1 MNYCTPEIKR
11 PFKETLLILASI
23 TLALILAGAL
33 PSVAEPYGDRIL
45 RLSEGKTLGLGQI
58 LSDLKR
64 ASLIFVGEQHGDTR
78 HHDLQLRVLRT
89 LHNLGIPVAIG
100 LEMFTARDQGYL
112 DSWIRGTL
120 SEKAFLL
127 AHERNWGNTW
137 HLYSPIYHYARE
149 KNIPL
154 VGLNVPEE
162 ITTLVARQGISSL
175 SPEQRSQ
182 LPLVSCDI
190 DEKYKSFIKMALSAH
205 EPSENSSTFE
215 NFCEAQLIWDTTM
228 AFRLV
233 RHLEG
238 NPGVTV
244 VVMAG
249 NSHSWRSGIPEQLSR
264 FADGIDYRIILPE
277 VPPVQTRQFIDSSV
291 ADYLWLLE

>member
-1 MNYCTPEIKR
+1 MRKFAIVLII
-11 PFKETLLILASI
+11 FVLTLCPVMDMGTAF
-23 TLALILAGAL
+23 
-33 PSVAEPYGDRIL
+33 AEYSDRIL
-45 RLSEGKTLGLGQI
+45 QITSRSTRGLGQI
-58 LSDLKR
+58 LSDLKE
-64 ASLIFVGEQHGDTR
+64 APIIFVGEQHGDTR

-100 LEMFTARDQGYL
+100 LEMFTARDQKYL
-112 DSWIRGTL
+112 DAWVQGTL
-120 SEKAFLL
+120 SEKEFVLV
-127 AHERNWGNTW
+127 HERNWGNTW
-137 HLYSPIYHYARE
+137 HLYSPIYRYARG

-162 ITTLVARQGISSL
+162 ITTRVARQGFSSL
-175 SPEQRSQ
+175 SPEQRSK

-205 EPSENSSTFE
+205 EPSESNSTFE
-215 NFCEAQLIWDTTM
+215 SFCEAQLIWDTTM

-233 RHLEG
+233 RHLER

-291 ADYLWLLE
+291 ADYLWLLQ

>member
-1 MNYCTPEIKR
+1 MNLIR
-11 PFKETLLILASI
+11 RLFKPALFIPTSI
-23 TLALILAGAL
+23 TVALILAGAL
-33 PSVAEPYGDRIL
+33 PTLASPYGDYIL
-45 RLSEGKTLGLGQI
+45 SLSNRTTLGLGQI
-58 LSDLKR
+58 LSDLKE
-64 ASLIFVGEQHGDTR
+64 APIIFVGEQHGDTR

-89 LHNLGIPVAIG
+89 LNNLEIPVAIG
-100 LEMFTARDQGYL
+100 LEMFTARDQKYL
-112 DSWIRGTL
+112 DAWVQGTL
-120 SEKAFLL
+120 SEKEFVLV
-127 AHERNWGNTW
+127 HERNWGNTW
-137 HLYSPIYHYARE
+137 HLYSPIYRYARG

-162 ITTLVARQGISSL
+162 ITTRVARQGFSSL

-205 EPSENSSTFE
+205 EPSESNGTFE
-215 NFCEAQLIWDTTM
+215 SFCEAQLIWDTSM

-233 RHLEG
+233 RHLER

-291 ADYLWLLE
+291 ADYLWLLQ

>member
-1 MNYCTPEIKR
+1 MRTFAIV
-11 PFKETLLILASI
+11 LIIFFI
-23 TLALILAGAL
+23 TLCPVMDLGTAF
-33 PSVAEPYGDRIL
+33 AEYGDHIL
-45 RLSEGKTLGLGQI
+45 KTSSGITLGLGQI
-58 LSDLKR
+58 LSDLKK
-64 ASLIFVGEQHGDTR
+64 APLIFVGEQHGDTR
-78 HHDLQLRVLRT
+78 HHELQLRVLRT

-100 LEMFTARDQGYL
+100 LEMFTTRDQEYL
-112 DSWIRGTL
+112 DSWIQGTL
-120 SEKAFLL
+120 SEKEFVR

-137 HLYSPIYHYARE
+137 HLYSPIYRYARE

-154 VGLNVPEE
+154 VGLNVPKE
-162 ITTLVARQGISSL
+162 ITTRVARQGFSSL

-182 LPLVSCDI
+182 LPLVSCDV

-205 EPSENSSTFE
+205 EPWENSSTFE
-215 NFCEAQLIWDTTM
+215 SFCEAQLIWDTTM

-233 RHLEG
+233 RHLER

-264 FADGIDYRIILPE
+264 FGNGIDYRIILPE
-277 VPPVQTRQFIDSSV
+277 VPPVQTRQFIDSTV

>member
-1 MNYCTPEIKR
+1 MGKFATVLTI
-11 PFKETLLILASI
+11 FFI
-23 TLALILAGAL
+23 TLCPVMDLGTAFAEYSDFILHTT
-33 PSVAEPYGDRIL
+33 SRST
-45 RLSEGKTLGLGQI
+45 RGLGQI
-58 LSDLKR
+58 LSDLKE
-64 ASLIFVGEQHGDTR
+64 APIIFVGEQHGDTR

-100 LEMFTARDQGYL
+100 LEMFTARDQEYL
-112 DSWIRGTL
+112 DAWVQGTL
-120 SEKAFLL
+120 SEKEFALV
-127 AHERNWGNTW
+127 HERNWGNTW
-137 HLYSPIYHYARE
+137 HLYSPIYRYARE

-162 ITTLVARQGISSL
+162 ITTRVARQGFSSL

-182 LPLVSCDI
+182 LPLVSCDV

-205 EPSENSSTFE
+205 EPSENNSTFE
-215 NFCEAQLIWDTTM
+215 SFCEAQLIWDTTM

-233 RHLEG
+233 RHLER

-291 ADYLWLLE
+291 ADYLWLLQ